1 MTIGK
6 NPHEECCTIVY
17 FWAAWVEPCRVL
29 TPSFEKCASE
39 DTSGKLKY
47 FKVEVDEASEIAS
60 EAAVCAMPA
69 FTVYKKGDPVD
80 WCIGANPHGLMST
93 TTNKTT
99 N

>member
-1 MTIGK
+1 MTVVLLKTLEEFHSAIGK
-6 NPHEECCTIVY
+6 NPHKECCTIVY

-29 TPSFEKCASE
+29 TPLFEKCASE

-47 FKVEVDEASEIAS
+47 FK
-60 EAAVCAMPA
+60 
-69 FTVYKKGDPVD
+69 
-80 WCIGANPHGLMST
+80 ST